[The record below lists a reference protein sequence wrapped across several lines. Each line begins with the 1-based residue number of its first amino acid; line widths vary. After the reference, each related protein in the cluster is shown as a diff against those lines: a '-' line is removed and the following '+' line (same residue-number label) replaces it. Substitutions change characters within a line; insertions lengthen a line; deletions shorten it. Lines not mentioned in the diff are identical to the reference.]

1 MYWCVLTH
9 GAHLVV
15 SGQQDAKQAA
25 HCLLDAGG
33 AGSAGRFVPS
43 SASW

>member
-9 GAHLVV
+9 VAHLVV
-15 SGQQDAKQAA
+15 SWPQDAKQVA

-33 AGSAGRFVPS
+33 IGSAGRFVPS
-43 SASW
+43 PAYW